1 MKKKIKSDD
10 KKYIWHPFT
19 KLSNDYDPLVISS
32 ARDDKLVDIDGK
44 EYLDL
49 ISSWWVN
56 IHGHGKKEIIQA
68 IDKQLQKFEHVLFA
82 DFTHRPAVD
91 LAKELASILP
101 QNLSKVFYSDN
112 GSTAVEIA
120 MKIAIQYWSNIGEK
134 KNKFVSMTGGYHGDT
149 FGAMSVGFSSG
160 FYNPFED
167 VIQKQFFIPFPEYW
181 SGKNDIERD
190 EKIALEETEKVIDKN
205 GKRIAAVII
214 EPIIQG
220 ASGMRICRTEFLD
233 KVLKKFKDSG
243 IMIIFDEVMTGF
255 GRTGK
260 MFAADYLKIKPDIIC
275 LAKSLT
281 GGYLPLAATVFDKK
295 IHDNFFGGDISKAF
309 LHGHSYTANPV
320 ACASALASLDL
331 FKKENTLKKIKKISL
346 IHKECL
352 EKISKKSSV
361 SKVRTIGSIA
371 AFDFNK
377 IDVKYGSKESDIL
390 KKKFLEKGLLLR
402 PLGNTIYI
410 MPPYCIE
417 ENSLYD
423 CYQKIIEILG

>member
-32 ARDDKLVDIDGK
+32 ARDDKLIDIDGK
-44 EYLDL
+44 EYFDL

-56 IHGHGKKEIIQA
+56 IHGHGKKEIIKA
-68 IDKQLQKFEHVLFA
+68 INNQLQKFEHVLFA
-82 DFTHRPAVD
+82 DFTHKPAVD
-91 LAKELASILP
+91 LAKELVSILP
-101 QNLSKVFYSDN
+101 KNLSKVFYSDN

-134 KNKFVSMTGGYHGDT
+134 KNKFVSLTGGYHGDT

-160 FYNPFED
+160 FYEPFED

-190 EKIALEETEKVIDKN
+190 EKVALEETEKIIDKN
-205 GKRIAAVII
+205 GKSIAAVII

-220 ASGMRICRTEFLD
+220 ASGMRVCRTEFLE

-243 IMIIFDEVMTGF
+243 IIIIFDEVMTGF

-260 MFAADYLKIKPDIIC
+260 MFAADYLNIKPDIIC

-281 GGYLPLAATVFDKK
+281 GGYLPLAATVFSKE

-331 FKKENTLKKIKKISL
+331 FKKEDTLKKVKKISL

-352 EKISKKSSV
+352 EKIEKKSSV
-361 SKVRTIGSIA
+361 SKVRMIGSIA
-371 AFDFNK
+371 AFDYNK
-377 IDVKYGSKESDIL
+377 VDTKYGSRGSEIL
-390 KKKFLEKGLLLR
+390 KKNFLDCGLLLR

-417 ENSLYD
+417 ENSLYN
-423 CYQKIIEILG
+423 CYEKIIEILS

>member
-1 MKKKIKSDD
+1 MKKKIKFDD

-32 ARDDKLVDIDGK
+32 AKDDKLIDIDGK
-44 EYLDL
+44 EYFDL

-82 DFTHRPAVD
+82 DFTHKPAVD
-91 LAKELASILP
+91 LAKELVSILP
-101 QNLSKVFYSDN
+101 KNLSKVFYSDN

-120 MKIAIQYWSNIGEK
+120 MKIAIQHWSNVGKK

-160 FYNPFED
+160 FYKPFED

-181 SGKNDIERD
+181 NGKNDIERD
-190 EKIALEETEKVIDKN
+190 EKIALEETEKIIDKN
-205 GKRIAAVII
+205 GKKIAAVII

-281 GGYLPLAATVFDKK
+281 GGYLPLAATVFSEK

-320 ACASALASLDL
+320 ACASALTSLNL
-331 FKKENTLKKIKKISL
+331 FKKENTFKKIKKISL
-346 IHKECL
+346 IHNECL
-352 EKISKKSSV
+352 EKISKKNNV

-371 AFDFNK
+371 AFDYNK
-377 IDVKYGSKESDIL
+377 IDVKYGSKESEIL
-390 KKKFLEKGLLLR
+390 KKKFLDNGLLLR

-417 ENSLYD
+417 ENSLYE
-423 CYQKIIEILG
+423 CYEKIIEILS

>member
-32 ARDDKLVDIDGK
+32 ARDDKLFDIDGK
-44 EYLDL
+44 EYFDL

-82 DFTHRPAVD
+82 DFTHKPAVD
-91 LAKELASILP
+91 LAKELVSILP
-101 QNLSKVFYSDN
+101 KNLSKVFYSDN

-134 KNKFVSMTGGYHGDT
+134 KNKFVSLTGGYHGDT

-160 FYNPFED
+160 FYKPFED
-167 VIQKQFFIPFPEYW
+167 VIQKQFFIPFTEYW

-190 EKIALEETEKVIDKN
+190 EKIALEETEKIIDTN

-220 ASGMRICRTEFLD
+220 ASGMRICRAEFLD
-233 KVLKKFKDSG
+233 KLLKKFKDSG

-260 MFAADYLKIKPDIIC
+260 MFAADYLKTKPDIIC

-281 GGYLPLAATVFDKK
+281 GGYLPLAATVFSKK
-295 IHDNFFGGDISKAF
+295 IHDNFFGGDISKTF

-331 FKKENTLKKIKKISL
+331 FKKENTLKKVKKISL

-352 EKISKKSSV
+352 EKISKKSNI
-361 SKVRTIGSIA
+361 SKV
-371 AFDFNK
+371 
-377 IDVKYGSKESDIL
+377 
-390 KKKFLEKGLLLR
+390 
-402 PLGNTIYI
+402 
-410 MPPYCIE
+410 
-417 ENSLYD
+417 
-423 CYQKIIEILG
+423 

>member
-1 MKKKIKSDD
+1 MKKKIKFDD

-32 ARDDKLVDIDGK
+32 AKDDKLIDIDGK
-44 EYLDL
+44 EYFDL

-82 DFTHRPAVD
+82 DFTHKPAVD
-91 LAKELASILP
+91 LAKELVSILP
-101 QNLSKVFYSDN
+101 KNLSKVFYSDN

-120 MKIAIQYWSNIGEK
+120 MKIAIQHWSNVGKK

-160 FYNPFED
+160 FYKPFED

-181 SGKNDIERD
+181 NGKNDIERD
-190 EKIALEETEKVIDKN
+190 EKIALEETEKIIDKN
-205 GKRIAAVII
+205 GKKIAAVII

-281 GGYLPLAATVFDKK
+281 GGYLPLAATVFSKK
-295 IHDNFFGGDISKAF
+295 ICLLYTSPSPRDIS
-309 LHGHSYTANPV
+309 GSRMPS
-320 ACASALASLDL
+320 SA
-331 FKKENTLKKIKKISL
+331 
-346 IHKECL
+346 
-352 EKISKKSSV
+352 
-361 SKVRTIGSIA
+361 
-371 AFDFNK
+371 
-377 IDVKYGSKESDIL
+377 
-390 KKKFLEKGLLLR
+390 
-402 PLGNTIYI
+402 
-410 MPPYCIE
+410 
-417 ENSLYD
+417 
-423 CYQKIIEILG
+423 

>member
-1 MKKKIKSDD
+1 MKKKIKFED

-32 ARDDKLVDIDGK
+32 AKDDKLIDIDGK
-44 EYLDL
+44 EYFDL

-82 DFTHRPAVD
+82 DFTHKPAVD
-91 LAKELASILP
+91 LAKELVSILP
-101 QNLSKVFYSDN
+101 KNLSKVFYSDN

-120 MKIAIQYWSNIGEK
+120 MKIAIQHWSNVGKK

-160 FYNPFED
+160 FYKPFED

-181 SGKNDIERD
+181 NGKNDIERD
-190 EKIALEETEKVIDKN
+190 EKIALEETEKIIDKN
-205 GKRIAAVII
+205 GKKIAAVII

-243 IMIIFDEVMTGF
+243 IMIIFDEVMTAF

-281 GGYLPLAATVFDKK
+281 GGYLPLAATVFSEK

-320 ACASALASLDL
+320 ACASALTSLNL
-331 FKKENTLKKIKKISL
+331 FKKENTFKKIKKISL
-346 IHKECL
+346 IHNECL
-352 EKISKKSSV
+352 EKISKKNNV

-371 AFDFNK
+371 AFDYNK
-377 IDVKYGSKESDIL
+377 IDVKYGSKESEIL
-390 KKKFLEKGLLLR
+390 KKKFLDNGLLLR

-417 ENSLYD
+417 ENSLYE
-423 CYQKIIEILG
+423 CYEKIIEILS

>member
-32 ARDDKLVDIDGK
+32 ARDDKLFDIDGK
-44 EYLDL
+44 EYFDL

-56 IHGHGKKEIIQA
+56 IHGHGKKEIIYA

-82 DFTHRPAVD
+82 DFTHKPAVD
-91 LAKELASILP
+91 LAKKLVSILP
-101 QNLSKVFYSDN
+101 KNLSKVFYSDN

-120 MKIAIQYWSNIGEK
+120 MKIAIQYWSNKGEK

-160 FYNPFED
+160 FYKPFED

-181 SGKNDIERD
+181 NGKNDIERD
-190 EKIALEETEKVIDKN
+190 EKIALEETEKIIDTN
-205 GKRIAAVII
+205 AKRIAAVIV

-220 ASGMRICRTEFLD
+220 ASGMRIYRAEFLD

-243 IMIIFDEVMTGF
+243 TMIIFDEVMTGF

-281 GGYLPLAATVFDKK
+281 GGYLPLAATVFSKK

-352 EKISKKSSV
+352 EKISKKINI

-371 AFDFNK
+371 AFDYNK
-377 IDVKYGSKESDIL
+377 IDEKYGSKESENL
-390 KKKFLEKGLLLR
+390 KKKFLDNGLLLR

-410 MPPYCIE
+410 MPPYCIT
-417 ENSLYD
+417 ENSLYE
-423 CYQKIIEILG
+423 CYEKIIEILN

>member
-1 MKKKIKSDD
+1 
-10 KKYIWHPFT
+10 
-19 KLSNDYDPLVISS
+19 
-32 ARDDKLVDIDGK
+32 
-44 EYLDL
+44 
-49 ISSWWVN
+49 
-56 IHGHGKKEIIQA
+56 
-68 IDKQLQKFEHVLFA
+68 
-82 DFTHRPAVD
+82 
-91 LAKELASILP
+91 
-101 QNLSKVFYSDN
+101 
-112 GSTAVEIA
+112 
-120 MKIAIQYWSNIGEK
+120 
-134 KNKFVSMTGGYHGDT
+134 MTGGYHGDT

-160 FYNPFED
+160 FYKPFED

-181 SGKNDIERD
+181 GGKNDIERD

-281 GGYLPLAATVFDKK
+281 GGYLPLAATVFSKK

-320 ACASALASLDL
+320 ACVSALTSLNL
-331 FKKENTLKKIKKISL
+331 FKKENTLKKVKKISL

-352 EKISKKSSV
+352 EKISKKSNI

-371 AFDFNK
+371 AFDYNK
-377 IDVKYGSKESDIL
+377 VNVKYGSRESEIL
-390 KKKFLEKGLLLR
+390 KKKFLDNGLLLR

-417 ENSLYD
+417 ESSLYK
-423 CYQKIIEILG
+423 CYEKIIEILS

>member
-32 ARDDKLVDIDGK
+32 ARDDKLIDIDGK
-44 EYLDL
+44 EYFDL

-56 IHGHGKKEIIQA
+56 IHGHGKKEIIKA
-68 IDKQLQKFEHVLFA
+68 INNQLQKFEHVLFA
-82 DFTHRPAVD
+82 DFTHKPAVD
-91 LAKELASILP
+91 LAKELVSILP
-101 QNLSKVFYSDN
+101 KNLSKVFYSDN

-120 MKIAIQYWSNIGEK
+120 MKIAIQYWSNIGKK

-160 FYNPFED
+160 FYKPFED

-181 SGKNDIERD
+181 GGKNDIERD
-190 EKIALEETEKVIDKN
+190 EKIALEETEKIIDKN
-205 GKRIAAVII
+205 GKSIAALII

-220 ASGMRICRTEFLD
+220 ASGMRVCRTEFLD

-243 IMIIFDEVMTGF
+243 IIIIFDEVMTGF

-260 MFAADYLKIKPDIIC
+260 MFAADYLKTKPDIIC

-281 GGYLPLAATVFDKK
+281 GGYLPLAATVFSKE

-331 FKKENTLKKIKKISL
+331 FKKENTLKKIKKINL

-352 EKISKKSSV
+352 EKISKKNNV

-371 AFDFNK
+371 AFNYNNVDT
-377 IDVKYGSKESDIL
+377 KYGSKESEIL
-390 KKKFLEKGLLLR
+390 KKRFLDCGLLLR

-410 MPPYCIE
+410 MPPYCIK
-417 ENSLYD
+417 ENSLYN
-423 CYQKIIEILG
+423 CYEKIIEILS

>member
-32 ARDDKLVDIDGK
+32 ARDDKLIDIDGK
-44 EYLDL
+44 EYFDL

-56 IHGHGKKEIIQA
+56 IHGHGKKEIIKA
-68 IDKQLQKFEHVLFA
+68 INNQLQKFEHVLFA
-82 DFTHRPAVD
+82 DFTHKPAVD
-91 LAKELASILP
+91 LAKELVSILP
-101 QNLSKVFYSDN
+101 KNLSKVFYSDN

-134 KNKFVSMTGGYHGDT
+134 KNKFVSLTGGYHGDT

-160 FYNPFED
+160 FYKPFED

-181 SGKNDIERD
+181 NGKNDIERN
-190 EKIALEETEKVIDKN
+190 EKIALEETEKIIDKN
-205 GKRIAAVII
+205 GKSIAAVII

-220 ASGMRICRTEFLD
+220 ASGMRVCRTEFLD

-243 IMIIFDEVMTGF
+243 IIIIFDEVMTGF

-260 MFAADYLKIKPDIIC
+260 MFAADYLNIKPDIIC

-281 GGYLPLAATVFDKK
+281 GGYLPLAATVFSKE

-331 FKKENTLKKIKKISL
+331 FKKEDTLKKVKKISL

-352 EKISKKSSV
+352 EKIKKKNSV
-361 SKVRTIGSIA
+361 SKVRIIGSIA
-371 AFDFNK
+371 AFDYNK
-377 IDVKYGSKESDIL
+377 VDTKYGSKGSETL
-390 KKKFLEKGLLLR
+390 KKKFLDCGLLLR

-417 ENSLYD
+417 ENSLYN
-423 CYQKIIEILG
+423 CYEKIIEILT

>member
-32 ARDDKLVDIDGK
+32 ARDDKLIDIDGK
-44 EYLDL
+44 EYFDL

-56 IHGHGKKEIIQA
+56 IHGHGKKEIIKA
-68 IDKQLQKFEHVLFA
+68 INNQLQKFEHVLFA
-82 DFTHRPAVD
+82 DFTHKPAVD
-91 LAKELASILP
+91 LAKELVSILP
-101 QNLSKVFYSDN
+101 KNLSKVFYSDN

-120 MKIAIQYWSNIGEK
+120 MKIAIQYWSNIGKK

-160 FYNPFED
+160 FYKPFED

-181 SGKNDIERD
+181 GGKNDIERD
-190 EKIALEETEKVIDKN
+190 EKIALEEAEKIIDKN
-205 GKRIAAVII
+205 GEKIAAVII

-220 ASGMRICRTEFLD
+220 ASGMKICRTEFLD

-260 MFAADYLKIKPDIIC
+260 MFAADHLKIKPDIIC

-281 GGYLPLAATVFDKK
+281 GGYLPLAATVFSKK

-331 FKKENTLKKIKKISL
+331 FKKENTLKKVKKISL

-352 EKISKKSSV
+352 EKISKKSNV
-361 SKVRTIGSIA
+361 SKVRIIGSIA
-371 AFDFNK
+371 AFDYNK
-377 IDVKYGSKESDIL
+377 VNTKYGSKESEIL
-390 KKKFLEKGLLLR
+390 KKNF
-402 PLGNTIYI
+402 
-410 MPPYCIE
+410 
-417 ENSLYD
+417 
-423 CYQKIIEILG
+423 

>member
-32 ARDDKLVDIDGK
+32 ARDDKLIDIDGK
-44 EYLDL
+44 EYFDL

-56 IHGHGKKEIIQA
+56 IHGHGKKEIIEA
-68 IDKQLQKFEHVLFA
+68 INNQLQKFEHVLFA
-82 DFTHRPAVD
+82 DFTHKPAVD
-91 LAKELASILP
+91 LAKDLVSILP
-101 QNLSKVFYSDN
+101 KNLSKVFYSDN
-112 GSTAVEIA
+112 GSTSVEIA

-160 FYNPFED
+160 FYKPFED

-181 SGKNDIERD
+181 NGKNDIERN
-190 EKIALEETEKVIDKN
+190 EKIALEETEKIIDKN
-205 GKRIAAVII
+205 GKSIAAVII

-220 ASGMRICRTEFLD
+220 ASGMRVCRTEFLE
-233 KVLKKFKDSG
+233 KVLKKFKDAG
-243 IMIIFDEVMTGF
+243 IIIIFDEVMTGF

-281 GGYLPLAATVFDKK
+281 GGYLPLAATVFTKE
-295 IHDNFFGGDISKAF
+295 IHDNFFGEDISKTF

-346 IHKECL
+346 IHGECL
-352 EKISKKSSV
+352 EKISKISSV

-371 AFDFNK
+371 AFDYNK
-377 IDVKYGSKESDIL
+377 VDTKYGSKGSEIL
-390 KKKFLEKGLLLR
+390 KKNFLDCGLLLR

-417 ENSLYD
+417 ENSLNN
-423 CYQKIIEILG
+423 CYEKIIEILT

>member
-1 MKKKIKSDD
+1 
-10 KKYIWHPFT
+10 
-19 KLSNDYDPLVISS
+19 
-32 ARDDKLVDIDGK
+32 
-44 EYLDL
+44 
-49 ISSWWVN
+49 
-56 IHGHGKKEIIQA
+56 
-68 IDKQLQKFEHVLFA
+68 
-82 DFTHRPAVD
+82 
-91 LAKELASILP
+91 
-101 QNLSKVFYSDN
+101 
-112 GSTAVEIA
+112 
-120 MKIAIQYWSNIGEK
+120 
-134 KNKFVSMTGGYHGDT
+134 
-149 FGAMSVGFSSG
+149 MSVGYSSG
-160 FYNPFED
+160 FYKPFED
-167 VIQKQFFIPFPEYW
+167 VIQKQFFISFPEYW
-181 SGKNDIERD
+181 SGKNDIERA
-190 EKIALEETEKVIDKN
+190 EKIALEETEKIIDKN
-205 GKRIAAVII
+205 GKRIAAVIM

-220 ASGMRICRTEFLD
+220 ASGMKICRTEFLD

-243 IMIIFDEVMTGF
+243 IIIIFDEVMTGF

-352 EKISKKSSV
+352 EKISKKTSV

-371 AFDFNK
+371 AFDYNK
-377 IDVKYGSKESDIL
+377 IDTKYGSKESDIL
-390 KKKFLEKGLLLR
+390 KKKFLENGLLLR

-417 ENSLYD
+417 ENSLYN

>member
-32 ARDDKLVDIDGK
+32 ARDDKLIDIDGK
-44 EYLDL
+44 EYFDL

-56 IHGHGKKEIIQA
+56 IHGHGKKEIIKA
-68 IDKQLQKFEHVLFA
+68 INNQLQKFEHVLFA
-82 DFTHRPAVD
+82 DFTHKPAVD
-91 LAKELASILP
+91 LAKDLVSILP
-101 QNLSKVFYSDN
+101 KNLSKVFYSDN
-112 GSTAVEIA
+112 GSTSVEIA

-160 FYNPFED
+160 FYKPFED

-181 SGKNDIERD
+181 NGKNDIERN
-190 EKIALEETEKVIDKN
+190 EKIALEETEKIIDKN
-205 GKRIAAVII
+205 GKSIAAVII

-220 ASGMRICRTEFLD
+220 ASGMRVCRTEFLE

-243 IMIIFDEVMTGF
+243 IIIIFDEVMTGF

-260 MFAADYLKIKPDIIC
+260 MFAADYLNIKPDIIC

-281 GGYLPLAATVFDKK
+281 GGYLPLAATVFSKE

-331 FKKENTLKKIKKISL
+331 FKKEDTLKKVKKISL

-352 EKISKKSSV
+352 EKIKKKSSV
-361 SKVRTIGSIA
+361 SKVRMIGSIA
-371 AFDFNK
+371 AFDYNK
-377 IDVKYGSKESDIL
+377 VDTKYGSKGSETL
-390 KKKFLEKGLLLR
+390 KKKFLDCGLLLR

-417 ENSLYD
+417 ENSLNN
-423 CYQKIIEILG
+423 CYEKIIEILT